1 MAKFIVTGAS
11 GYIGGYL
18 ANFLFEMGHEVI
30 APIRESSE
38 HSLNSGI
45 RIIRGDLWEI
55 DEIIWKKA
63 AEGSILIH
71 LAWQDGFVHS
81 SDSHMSQ
88 LSSHFDFINKLIRS
102 GIKKFVGLGSMHEL
116 GLVSGLVTEDCPA
129 LPVNQYGIAKN
140 ALRASVNNLCLE
152 HSIDYLW
159 LRCFYILGDDY
170 KNKSV
175 FSKMLELEIAGV
187 DEIPLTEGN
196 ARFDF
201 IQVNDLALLIAKA
214 SQEERLTGILNL
226 GSGNVMTLRDRIEQ
240 FKIENNLSLRL
251 NFGAFPERQ
260 GIGEGAW
267 PDLTKMKS
275 NLTLSTN

>member
-18 ANFLFEMGHEVI
+18 ANFLFEMGHEVV

-38 HSLNSGI
+38 HSLDSGI
-45 RIIRGDLWEI
+45 RIIQGDLWKIHESVWQ
-55 DEIIWKKA
+55 ET

-71 LAWQDGFVHS
+71 LAWQDGFIHS

-88 LSSHFDFINKLIRS
+88 LSMHFDFINKLIKS
-102 GIKKFVGLGSMHEL
+102 GLKKFIGLGSMHEL
-116 GLVSGLVTEDCPA
+116 GLVSGKVSEDCPA
-129 LPVNQYGIAKN
+129 LPLNQYGIAKN
-140 ALRASVNNLCLE
+140 ALRASVYNLCLE

-159 LRCFYILGDDY
+159 LRCFYILGDDI

-175 FSKMLELEIAGV
+175 FSKMLELEKAGA

-201 IQVNDLALLIAKA
+201 IQVRDLALLIAKA
-214 SQEERLTGILNL
+214 AQNEHLTGILNL
-226 GSGNVMTLRDRIEQ
+226 GSGNVISLRDRIEQ
-240 FKIENNLSLRL
+240 FKIENNISLRL

-275 NLTLSTN
+275 NLI